1 MSHKPVK
8 RSQLTQSS
16 HVCDPT
22 CASTGRQQEGGEPRP
37 ERCCSRAHPRPWEP
51 GGAAPRPSRRTRW
64 TAGPD
69 AGGLLT
75 FGAHEAPA
83 HVDMGVMP
91 LALPGSEVVRA
102 DDAVGRDHRASR
114 RQTRVPTMV
123 GDRASDTPHHF
134 TWRRGD
140 TPEPKALSRAPQG
153 TKPPQVCRAAAEIHW
168 KQLMNKITRVGG

>member
-1 MSHKPVK
+1 MPHKPVK
-8 RSQLTQSS
+8 RSQSTQRS
-16 HVCDPT
+16 HVCDST
-22 CASTGRQQEGGEPRP
+22 CASTGRRQEGGEPEP
-37 ERCCSRAHPRPWEP
+37 ERHCSRAHPRPWERREEQ
-51 GGAAPRPSRRTRW
+51 RPDRPDGPDG

-91 LALPGSEVVRA
+91 LALPGSEVIRA
-102 DDAVGRDHRASR
+102 DDTVGRDHRASR

-153 TKPPQVCRAAAEIHW
+153 TKPPQGLQGCCGNTLEAVDE
-168 KQLMNKITRVGG
+168 KNN